1 MDRQGR
7 NGAASRGTLLRT
19 LVPAVFVVMS
29 AMPAV
34 AQVTALSSIRG
45 TVSDATGG
53 ALPGVTVTLTS
64 PALQVAD
71 MVATTQADGMYRF
84 GELPAGIY
92 KLKFELS
99 GFSTFV
105 REDLRLTVG
114 FEARVDVPLTI
125 GTVQE
130 SVTVSGESPV
140 VDLAKTTTA
149 ADLSK
154 DQIAMLPVG
163 RGFQQLYAM
172 TPGVNA
178 TGAPDVG
185 DSQMNNRQS
194 LMSFGVQMASK
205 IEIEGINIATDT
217 GDGGTGV
224 YMSSFSIEE
233 AQIKTSGNTA
243 EVSTP
248 GISMTT
254 VLKSGSNSL
263 HGTYSAAGQRPGLQS
278 SNLDDRLRAQKV
290 TDTTPLRHYWEVN
303 GDIGGRITKDKLWFY
318 GGASRQERSTGLL
331 GFVSGPGP
339 DGKYL
344 TGDEPLADYINGLKQ
359 FTTKVSYQ
367 LNTRNK
373 LIAVYQ
379 RGTKLQPQQGAG
391 RFRPL
396 EATIDYKNPGWI
408 YKGELQSSLTSRM
421 FLNVVAGYGGLF
433 ADYSAPRSPYA
444 KAAKGNP
451 SKMDLNTGLITG
463 AYWNSEHSTEG
474 KYQVDSNLNYLPD
487 RFLGGHHELKFGNT
501 IYWQQYSLGGI
512 AAPQGNYQLVYDAG
526 QPSQIIIDNLPI
538 KPSNRADIYA
548 VYAQDSWRL
557 SNRLTANMGVRWEK
571 QHAYLPKQTYA
582 GSPDFPTVFP
592 AGTFAYQDLTTWV
605 RTVPRLGVAWS
616 LDAKTVV
623 KTSFGLYNVNIGPS
637 FGFAYNRNALSR
649 TTFRWRDTDGNGDYT
664 PGETDLNLNGGADFL
679 SLSGGGTAVPAPN
692 LRQPLTSEATAGF
705 ERELAPNVGFRVMY
719 VYRRISDRYS
729 DVELLHPRSVY
740 DIALTRRDP
749 GPDGVLNTADDGQKV
764 TIYDYNAA
772 YRGAAFSLVQRQ
784 NATPGRVDHFNSVE
798 VSATKRLTHRWSATG
813 SFWATKNYRW
823 LSINNANPNDDPFPL
838 DQTWFWAG
846 NITATYLLP
855 ADVQV
860 GAYLQSK
867 VGILGQRTYQFRAT
881 DPDGGPS
888 LTSLSTVTLRLG
900 PYGSV
905 RGAPENVLNLR
916 FSKFVRLGTGRF
928 SVNFEIFNVLNSN
941 ADTGLTFA
949 SGPTFGYSTGVLPPR
964 VARFGGTYSF

>member
-1 MDRQGR
+1 MDFEVR
-7 NGAASRGTLLRT
+7 NALVASLL
-19 LVPAVFVVMS
+19 VVTC

-34 AQVTALSSIRG
+34 AQVSALSSIRG
-45 TVSDATGG
+45 VVTDSSGG
-53 ALPGVTVTLTS
+53 ALPGATVTLTS
-64 PALQVAD
+64 PALQVPEMIA
-71 MVATTQADGMYRF
+71 VTQADGSYRF
-84 GELPAGIY
+84 GELPPGIY
-92 KLKFELS
+92 RLKFELT
-99 GFSTFV
+99 GFNMLV

-114 FEARVDVPLTI
+114 FEARVDAPLTI

-149 ADLSK
+149 ANLSK
-154 DQIAMLPVG
+154 DQISVLPVG

-194 LMSFGVQMASK
+194 LMSFGVQTASK
-205 IEIEGINIATDT
+205 IEIEGINIATDA

-254 VLKSGSNSL
+254 VLKSGSNNL
-263 HGTYSAAGQRPGLQS
+263 HGTYTGAGQRPGLQS

-290 TDTTPLRHYWEVN
+290 TDTTPLRYYWETS
-303 GDIGGRITKDKLWFY
+303 GDLGGRITRDKLWFY
-318 GGASRQERSTGLL
+318 VGASGQERSTGLL

-344 TGDEPLADYINGLKQ
+344 TGDEPLADYVNGLTQYTGKL
-359 FTTKVSYQ
+359 SYQ
-367 LNTRNK
+367 LNNANK
-373 LIAVYQ
+373 LIGVYQ

-408 YKGELQSSLTSRM
+408 YKGELQSSVTSRM

-433 ADYSAPRSPYA
+433 ADYSAPRSPNA
-444 KAAKGNP
+444 NAVKGNP
-451 SKMDLNTGLITG
+451 SKNDLNTSLTTG
-463 AYWNSEHSTEG
+463 AYWNSEHSWEG
-474 KYQVDSNLNYLPD
+474 KAQVDSSLSYLPE

-501 IYWQQYSLGGI
+501 IYWQHYSLGGI
-512 AAPQGNYQLVYDAG
+512 NAPQGNYQLIYDAG
-526 QPSQIIIDNLPI
+526 NPTQIIIDNLPI

-548 VYAQDSWRL
+548 VYAQDRWRVHEKV
-557 SNRLTANMGVRWEK
+557 TANLGVRWER
-571 QHAYLPKQTYA
+571 QHAYLPEQTYG

-592 AGTFAYQDLTTWV
+592 AGTFAYQDLRTWV
-605 RTVPRLGVAWS
+605 RTVPRLGLAWD
-616 LDAKTVV
+616 LDGKSVV

-637 FGFAYNRNALSR
+637 FGFAYNKNALSR
-649 TTFRWRDTDGNGDYT
+649 TTFRWRDSDGNGDYT
-664 PGETDLNLNGGADFL
+664 PGETNLNLNGPDFL
-679 SLSGGGTAVPAPN
+679 TLSGGGTALPAPD
-692 LRQPLTSEATAGF
+692 LREPMTTEVTAGF
-705 ERELAPNVGFRVMY
+705 ERQLYPNVGVRTMY
-719 VYRRISDRYS
+719 VYRRVIDRYA
-729 DVELLHPRSVY
+729 DVEVNRPRSAY
-740 DIALTRRDP
+740 DIPLTRRDP
-749 GPDGVLNTADDGQKV
+749 GPDGVLNNADDGGKV

-772 YRGAAFSLVQRQ
+772 YRGAAFSQVQRR
-784 NATPGRVDHFNSVE
+784 NALSGRTDHFNSFE
-798 VSATKRLTHRWSATG
+798 VSLVKRLTHRWSATG
-813 SFWATKNYRW
+813 SFWGTKNHRW
-823 LSINNANPNDDPFPL
+823 LTLHDTNPNNDYFPL
-838 DQTWFWAG
+838 DETWFWAG

-855 ADVQV
+855 YQVQL

-867 VGILGQRTYQFRAT
+867 IGVLSQRTYQFRAA
-881 DPDGGPS
+881 DPDGGPP
-888 LTSLSTVTLRLG
+888 LTSLSMVTVRLE
-900 PYGSV
+900 PYGSIQ
-905 RGAPENVLNLR
+905 AAAENVLNLR
-916 FSKFVRLGTGRF
+916 VSKYFPLSSGRV
-928 SVNFEIFNVLNSN
+928 SVNFEIFNLLNTN
-941 ADTGLTFA
+941 ADTGITNA

-964 VARFGGTYSF
+964 VCRIGGTFSF